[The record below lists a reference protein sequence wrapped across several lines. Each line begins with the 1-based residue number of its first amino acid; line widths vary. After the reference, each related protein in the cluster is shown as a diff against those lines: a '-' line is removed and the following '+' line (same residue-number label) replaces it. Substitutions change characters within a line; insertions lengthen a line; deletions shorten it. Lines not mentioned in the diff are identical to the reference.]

1 MTRLSKSQLS
11 ILETL
16 EAASGPMP
24 ASALAGSDADPAA
37 IEGDL
42 KALAQTGCIT
52 RKAKSVRITEIGL
65 AALEPVPKPV
75 GKPEPKSIESQPKTK
90 KARLIALLSA
100 KGGVTVPV
108 LAETL
113 GWLPH
118 TTRAALTGLKKDGMT
133 ITRLTPEDGSRASRY
148 TLGSAN
154 GSA

>member
-16 EAASGPMP
+16 KAASGPMP
-24 ASALAGSDADPAA
+24 ANALAGGDA
-37 IEGDL
+37 DL
-42 KALAQTGCIT
+42 KALAQTGFIT

-75 GKPEPKSIESQPKTK
+75 GKPEPKCIESQPKTK

-100 KGGVTVPV
+100 KGGVTVTV

-133 ITRLTPEDGSRASRY
+133 ITRLPPEDGSRASRY
-148 TLGSAN
+148 TLASADE
-154 GSA
+154 AA

>member
-16 EAASGPMP
+16 MAAGGPMP
-24 ASALAGSDADPAA
+24 ASALAGGDA
-37 IEGDL
+37 DL
-42 KALAQTGCIT
+42 KALAQTGFIT